1 MGDPGG
7 TFSSLRMNWAMGE
20 AAGGGTGDL
29 QILPSAL
36 LKFDA
41 IGTQLTQSGNTY
53 ALNRGIDCIIV

>member
-1 MGDPGG
+1 
-7 TFSSLRMNWAMGE
+7 MNWAMGE